1 MDYSLE
7 KLFHDVPIIENTNSF
22 FNNLLQSPEDRQI
35 IINQLL
41 NFYISEKNIDLPS
54 HDLTNY
60 HKAIDLLL
68 ITFSYLILLNNDS
81 SFDKIIRRFIFESKN
96 DTKEI
101 FEIKMFF
108 LSNFDSREEYSIQN
122 ITPHQIIHERLNT
135 LLSKYIDFFKIYLIK

>member
-60 HKAIDLLL
+60 HKAID
-68 ITFSYLILLNNDS
+68 
-81 SFDKIIRRFIFESKN
+81 
-96 DTKEI
+96 
-101 FEIKMFF
+101 
-108 LSNFDSREEYSIQN
+108 
-122 ITPHQIIHERLNT
+122 
-135 LLSKYIDFFKIYLIK
+135 